1 MQQKVLTGDRPTGP
15 LHLGHYVGSLKQRVE
30 LQNTSSQT
38 VLIADLQGLT
48 DNGHNPR
55 KVSDNILNVLADY
68 LAVGIDPERTTICL
82 QSALPALSELTMYY
96 SNLVTVSRL
105 QRNPTVKAEIAS
117 KKFGSSIPAGFL
129 SYPIS
134 QAADITAFRATL
146 VPVGDDQLPMIEFT
160 NEIVRKVNSVAGKE
174 VLVECRPLLSKV
186 SRLPGVDGKAKM
198 SKSLGNSITL
208 GSDEAEIRQAV
219 KKMYTDPGHLRIE
232 DPGKVD
238 GNVVFTYLDAFYPD
252 DAHVR
257 QLKDHYER
265 GGLADSKLKNT
276 LEECLQELLRP
287 IRERRATFMADKA
300 QLTDILRA
308 GTGKAHSETEGI
320 VQEVKA
326 AFGLDILG

>member
-1 MQQKVLTGDRPTGP
+1 
-15 LHLGHYVGSLKQRVE
+15 
-30 LQNTSSQT
+30 
-38 VLIADLQGLT
+38 
-48 DNGHNPR
+48 
-55 KVSDNILNVLADY
+55 
-68 LAVGIDPERTTICL
+68 
-82 QSALPALSELTMYY
+82 
-96 SNLVTVSRL
+96 
-105 QRNPTVKAEIAS
+105 
-117 KKFGSSIPAGFL
+117 
-129 SYPIS
+129 
-134 QAADITAFRATL
+134 
-146 VPVGDDQLPMIEFT
+146 
-160 NEIVRKVNSVAGKE
+160 
-174 VLVECRPLLSKV
+174 
-186 SRLPGVDGKAKM
+186 
-198 SKSLGNSITL
+198 
-208 GSDEAEIRQAV
+208 
-219 KKMYTDPGHLRIE
+219 
-232 DPGKVD
+232 VD